1 MIPGTEKVMIR
12 KINYGD
18 MKHNKIYTCCSI
30 SRFGGIL
37 RIDIEVLQ
45 ANGLKKRRNV

>member
-1 MIPGTEKVMIR
+1 M
-12 KINYGD
+12 INYYNGD
-18 MKHNKIYTCCSI
+18 MKHNKFYTCCSI
-30 SRFGGIL
+30 SGFGGIL